1 MGRGLSPPGY
11 RTCSA
16 HKQKTHSAGEWV
28 DSFPANFAYRN
39 APRHLDESQVNR
51 YQRYELARMAFMTG
65 IVYFFSFP
73 DTTNSFSSQ
82 PVSKLRAP
90 SEKKHCNAI
99 ARESR

>member
-39 APRHLDESQVNR
+39 ALRHLDESQVNR
-51 YQRYELARMAFMTG
+51 YQRYELARTAFMTG

-73 DTTNSFSSQ
+73 DTTNSFGSPTTSEFLAPFRKTAPQ
-82 PVSKLRAP
+82 PDSA
-90 SEKKHCNAI
+90 
-99 ARESR
+99 